1 MSSGQRLSKQQKGKA
16 VAATSNPTRNPDGD
30 RVMDPEAI
38 HRAAMMDTAN
48 LSRSQRLL
56 VADAASL
63 AREGS
68 QNVVARD
75 AMECSRD
82 GQSEAMPVDS
92 ACRKVGAVGR
102 RVAQR
107 RSFGSEQ

>member
-30 RVMDPEAI
+30 RVGDPEAI
-38 HRAAMMDTAN
+38 HRAAMMDTPN

-63 AREGS
+63 ASEGS

-82 GQSEAMPVDS
+82 G
-92 ACRKVGAVGR
+92 
-102 RVAQR
+102 
-107 RSFGSEQ
+107 